1 MSHVNAPDE
10 PAAGARTADE
20 AQAVAHRILAL
31 FAAKG
36 LRNTRP
42 RRLIAGRLA
51 ALAED
56 GGDFTAH
63 DLWQD
68 VQARDPQVG
77 RATVYRAVDL
87 LLRAGLLDRV
97 PLADGTHR
105 FRVCGVMH
113 HHHVTCTQ
121 CQRIVEVDACL
132 PAELLTAIAAA
143 TDFAIEGHALELFGR
158 CPQCRATG
166 G

>member
-1 MSHVNAPDE
+1 MTHTHAPQDQ
-10 PAAGARTADE
+10 A
-20 AQAVAHRILAL
+20 AVAHRILAL
-31 FAAKG
+31 FEAKG

-42 RRLIAGRLA
+42 RRLIADRLA
-51 ALAED
+51 VLAASD
-56 GGDFTAH
+56 ADFTAQ

-68 VQARDPQVG
+68 LQAHDPHLG

-87 LLRAGLLDRV
+87 LLRDGLLDRV

-105 FRVCGVMH
+105 FRVCGDMH
-113 HHHVTCTQ
+113 HHHLTCTQ

-132 PAELLTAIAAA
+132 PPELLAAIARS

-158 CPQCRATG
+158 CPQCRAPRG
-166 G
+166 